1 MIVYAMTQK
10 SLKILHFANL
20 TIITP
25 AFEIGTY
32 SHVVIVKNVMTIGGL
47 NRQYFDLS
55 KSF

>member
-32 SHVVIVKNVMTIGGL
+32 SLVVIVKNVMTIGGL